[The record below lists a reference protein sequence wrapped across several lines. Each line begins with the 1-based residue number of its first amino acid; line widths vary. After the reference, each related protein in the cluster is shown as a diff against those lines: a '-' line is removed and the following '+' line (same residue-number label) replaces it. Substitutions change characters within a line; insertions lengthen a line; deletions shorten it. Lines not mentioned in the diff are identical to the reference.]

1 MPLPLLVSRLSI
13 LCCVALLAS
22 CGDNAKAPSASATG
36 STQAAEPAL
45 KLDTAASAPVI
56 AATITL
62 KSISVSSSDTSI
74 GLGETTALQA
84 TGLYTDNSS
93 KDLSSKVSWLTNKK
107 GVIGIA
113 TGKAKGIGAGVVQIT
128 AKLDGVTSSP
138 LSLTVGYSIGGSVHG
153 LASGNSL
160 SLTNNGIAEEIVTNG
175 DTFIL
180 RNRFTPKTAYDIQVT
195 ATPNAQPCT
204 QTYGKG
210 NVPNANVHNIQVICG
225 YPSKG
230 ISTASADITNA
241 RRSHTATLL
250 PNGKLLIVGGADNTG
265 SIASAEL
272 LDVANNKWAVTSPLS
287 QARRSHSATLLP
299 NGKVLIAGGI
309 GEDVTRLSSAEMFD
323 PASAKWEATGNL
335 NIARRDH
342 TATLLP
348 NGKVLVVGGIGAT
361 GQGILSS
368 AELFDP
374 ATGQWSA
381 TSNLAA
387 ARTQHTATL
396 LPNGKVLIV
405 GGTGAKG
412 SLNNAELYDSNTGT
426 WSSTGKTLAPRYLH
440 TATLLPSGK
449 VLIAGG
455 LDDKGSLA
463 SSELFDAN
471 NGQWTASG
479 KLADARYSH
488 SAVLLPTGNVY
499 VTGGSSAGG
508 KNILASA
515 EIFDPATGQ
524 WSTTGKSTQARS
536 QHTTVLLSN
545 GTAIT
550 VGGTSGG
557 EALRS
562 VESYW

>member
-1 MPLPLLVSRLSI
+1 MPLSLLASRLSI

-22 CGDNAKAPSASATG
+22 CGDNTKAPSSATS
-36 STQAAEPAL
+36 STQTVEPTL
-45 KLDTAASAPVI
+45 KLNTAASAPVSP
-56 AATITL
+56 ATITL

-84 TGLYTDNSS
+84 TGLYSDNST
-93 KDLSSKVSWLTNKK
+93 KDLSSKVNWLTNKK

-113 TGKAKGIGAGVVQIT
+113 TGKAKGVSAGIVQIT
-128 AKLDGVTSSP
+128 AKLDGVTSAP
-138 LSLTVGYSIGGSVHG
+138 ISLTVGYSIRGSVHG

-160 SLTNNGIAEEIVTNG
+160 SLTNNGIAEEIDANG

-180 RNRFTPKTAYDIQVT
+180 RNKFTPNTAYDIQVT

-204 QTYGKG
+204 QTYGKWSI
-210 NVPNANVHNIQVICG
+210 PNANVRNIQVICG

-241 RRSHTATLL
+241 RRNHTATLL
-250 PNGKLLIVGGADNTG
+250 ANGQLLIVGGADNTG

-272 LDVANNKWAVTSPLS
+272 LAVANNKWTVTSPLS
-287 QARRSHSATLLP
+287 QARRSHSATLLH

-381 TSNLAA
+381 TSNLAS

-412 SLNNAELYDSNTGT
+412 SLNNAELYDSNTGA
-426 WSSTGKTLAPRYLH
+426 WSSAGKTLAPRYLH

-463 SSELFDAN
+463 SSELFDPI

-488 SAVLLPTGNVY
+488 SAVLLPTGHVY
-499 VTGGSSAGG
+499 VTVGSSAGG

-515 EIFDPATGQ
+515 ELFDSATGQ

-536 QHTTVLLSN
+536 QHTTVLLN
-545 GTAIT
+545 DGTVII

-562 VESYW
+562 VELYW